1 MRYDQIDKQLF
12 IDNRERFTDGLV
24 PLSIAVFNSNDIMP
38 TSADGTM
45 PFKQATDILHLSGID
60 QEESLLV
67 LFPNSRDPKHREI
80 LFLKETNEHIAVWE
94 GAKLTKQQAT
104 EVSGIKTV
112 YWLDKFETIFN
123 QLMTEA
129 SHVYLNSNE
138 HNRAKIEVETRD
150 ARFTKWCMT
159 KYPLHKY
166 RRSAPIM
173 HTIRAVKSPIEIEL
187 IQKACDIT
195 EAGFRRVLKYIK
207 PGVMEYEIEAEYA
220 HEFLKSRSS
229 GFAYTPIVGSGGN
242 ACVLHYIENNAQC
255 KDGDIILM
263 DVGAEYANYDADMTR
278 SVPVSGRYSDRQK
291 EVYNSVLRVMNKA
304 IDLLR
309 PGTMLKEYHD
319 EVGRM
324 MESELLALRL
334 IDTNDIKN
342 QDPDWPAY
350 KKFFMHGT
358 SHHLGLDTHDLG
370 WYDRPIEEGMVFT
383 CEPGIYIPK
392 EGLGIRIE
400 DDVVVTKDAP
410 FNLMRNIPKEIE
422 EIEDIMNS

>member
-12 IDNRERFTDGLV
+12 IDNRQRFIDGLV
-24 PLSIAVFNSNDIMP
+24 PLSIAVFNSNDVMP

-45 PFKQATDILHLSGID
+45 PFKQATDIFHLSGID
-60 QEESLLV
+60 QEESLMV
-67 LFPNSRDPKHREI
+67 LFPNARDEKHREI

-94 GAKLTKQQAT
+94 GAKLTKEQAA

-112 YWLDKFETIFN
+112 YWLGKFETIFN

-150 ARFTKWCMT
+150 ARFNKWCMN

-173 HTIRAVKSPIEIEL
+173 HTIRAVKSQTEIDL

-195 EAGFRRVLKYIK
+195 EAGFRRVLKFIK
-207 PGVMEYEIEAEYA
+207 PGVMEYEIEAELA
-220 HEFLKSRSS
+220 HEFLRSRST
-229 GFAYTPIVGSGGN
+229 GFAYTPIVGSGPN

-255 KDGDIILM
+255 KDGDVILM
-263 DVGAEYANYDADMTR
+263 DIGAEYANYDSDMTR
-278 SVPVSGRYSDRQK
+278 SVPVNGRYSDRQK
-291 EVYNSVLRVMNKA
+291 QVYNSVLRVMNKA
-304 IDLLR
+304 MDMLR
-309 PGTMLKEYHD
+309 PGTMLTEYHA
-319 EVGRM
+319 EVGKM

-350 KKFFMHGT
+350 KKYFMHGT

-370 WYDRPIEEGMVFT
+370 WYDRPIEKGMVFT
-383 CEPGIYIPK
+383 CEPGIYIPE

-400 DDVVVTKDAP
+400 DDLVVTDDAP

-422 EIEDIMNS
+422 EIEEIMNS